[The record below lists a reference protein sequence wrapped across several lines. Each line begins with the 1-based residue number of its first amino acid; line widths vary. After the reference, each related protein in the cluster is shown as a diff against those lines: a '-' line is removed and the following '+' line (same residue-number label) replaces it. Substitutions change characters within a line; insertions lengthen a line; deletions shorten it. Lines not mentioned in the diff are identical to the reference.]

1 MPWEDLGSG
10 HQIAWHALYGCQCN
24 FGTTSIYSAYTFN
37 LGNLEYEWNF
47 KGSAFEELLNLV
59 LKLISIIVLFRSSNS
74 GKF

>member
-1 MPWEDLGSG
+1 MPWENLGSG

-47 KGSAFEELLNLV
+47 KGSAFEELLNSSFDLG
-59 LKLISIIVLFRSSNS
+59 LQIVANS
-74 GKF
+74 KIL